1 MLTGKYTCREQ
12 SGLSQATYE
21 VVQWY
26 SDKVSVVKI
35 VFNRAKVS
43 SRVLLYLQED
53 FVLSLYNIIF
63 VFPSNCCQFQN

>member
-35 VFNRAKVS
+35 VFNRA
-43 SRVLLYLQED
+43 
-53 FVLSLYNIIF
+53 
-63 VFPSNCCQFQN
+63 